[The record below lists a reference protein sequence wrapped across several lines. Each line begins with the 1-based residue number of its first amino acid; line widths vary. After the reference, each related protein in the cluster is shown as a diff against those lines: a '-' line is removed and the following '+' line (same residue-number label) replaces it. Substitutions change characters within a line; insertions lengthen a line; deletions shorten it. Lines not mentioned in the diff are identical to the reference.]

1 MKVVIN
7 QCYGGFSLSPEA
19 LLWLYENGCKDIAIE
34 VSEYYGLNK
43 WPEKENQVKEDIMKF
58 EKYLANPG
66 TSSSF
71 IHVFTSD
78 RKYVLI
84 GRKIERTNPLL
95 VKCVEINGD
104 RSFGSC
110 AKLEVV
116 EIPDGVEFEIMDY
129 DGMETIHEIHRSW
142 G

>member
-1 MKVVIN
+1 M
-7 QCYGGFSLSPEA
+7 
-19 LLWLYENGCKDIAIE
+19 
-34 VSEYYGLNK
+34 
-43 WPEKENQVKEDIMKF
+43 
-58 EKYLANPG
+58 
-66 TSSSF
+66 
-71 IHVFTSD
+71 
-78 RKYVLI
+78 I